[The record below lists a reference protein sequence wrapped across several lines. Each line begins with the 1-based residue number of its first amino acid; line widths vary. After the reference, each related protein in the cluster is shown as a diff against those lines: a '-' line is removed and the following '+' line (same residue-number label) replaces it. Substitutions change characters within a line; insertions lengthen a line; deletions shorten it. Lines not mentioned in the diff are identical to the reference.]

1 MCLLGEPQVPSG
13 WQQVCLK
20 AMLPNQSRD
29 PCSLFLA
36 PNGKTFKTMDEVA
49 SYSKVLDQEKMAK
62 EQKGPVKESRL
73 PCSQKTE
80 MG

>member
-49 SYSKVLDQEKMAK
+49 SYSKVLDQEKMQEAK
-62 EQKGPVKESRL
+62 G
-73 PCSQKTE
+73 KTE